1 MEFSDCCPEQVG
13 AIFMTD
19 TMFPRS
25 TLPPSEAGGGSFSR
39 APSTPFDTR
48 TAALQRERATQRL
61 AAIGEMTGGIAH
73 DFRSLLSV
81 IDSGLRLIERSAD
94 DPEKIQTVI
103 ASAREGIDRGVEL
116 TSQLLTFAK
125 HQVLDAHAGNLNEFL
140 KSFEPFLRYGA
151 GPNVRV
157 RLVLG
162 SDIPACLIDPAFFDA
177 AILNLVVNARDAMPN
192 GGEVRIIT
200 ELWEQNTAV
209 SSSAAPGTYARV
221 RVEDNGCGMP
231 EEVLRK
237 VFDPFFTTKG
247 ETGTGIGLSQV
258 YAFATMVGGQ
268 VSIVSESGLGTTVTL
283 LFPAVQQEV

>member
-1 MEFSDCCPEQVG
+1 
-13 AIFMTD
+13 MTD
-19 TMFPRS
+19 TVFTRS
-25 TLPPSEAGGGSFSR
+25 TLPRSQAGGGSLSP
-39 APSTPFDTR
+39 APNAPFDTR
-48 TAALQRERATQRL
+48 TAALQRERATHRL

-94 DPEKIQTVI
+94 DAEKIHALI
-103 ASAREGIDRGVEL
+103 ASTREGIDRGVEL
-116 TSQLLTFAK
+116 TSHLLAFAK

-140 KSFEPFLRYGA
+140 RSFEPFLRYGA
-151 GPNVRV
+151 GHNVRV

-162 SDIPACLIDPAFFDA
+162 SDIPACLVDPAFFDA
-177 AILNLVVNARDAMPN
+177 AILNLVVNARDAMPD
-192 GGEVRIIT
+192 GGEVRIVT
-200 ELWEQNTAV
+200 ERWEQNATIP
-209 SSSAAPGTYARV
+209 SPTGPGRYVRV
-221 RVEDNGCGMP
+221 RVEDDGYGMP

-268 VSIVSESGLGTTVTL
+268 VSVASESGIGTTVTL
-283 LFPAVQQEV
+283 LFPSVKPDV

>member
-1 MEFSDCCPEQVG
+1 MVG
-13 AIFMTD
+13 TVSPHSTSQGSQAERESLLSAPNALFDI
-19 TMFPRS
+19 RS
-25 TLPPSEAGGGSFSR
+25 
-39 APSTPFDTR
+39 
-48 TAALQRERATQRL
+48 AAMQRERATGRL

-94 DPEKIQTVI
+94 DAERIHALI
-103 ASAREGIDRGVEL
+103 ASTREGIDRGVEL

-157 RLVLG
+157 RLKLG
-162 SDIPACLIDPAFFDA
+162 SVIPACLIDPAFFDA
-177 AILNLVVNARDAMPN
+177 AMLNLVVNARDAMPN
-192 GGEVRIIT
+192 GGEVRIVT
-200 ELWEQNTAV
+200 DQWEQDM
-209 SSSAAPGTYARV
+209 SAPGPAGPGTYVRV
-221 RVEDNGCGMP
+221 RVEDEGCGMP
-231 EEVLRK
+231 DEILRQ

-258 YAFATMVGGQ
+258 AAFAMMVGGQ
-268 VSIVSESGLGTTVTL
+268 VSVASESGIGTTFTL
-283 LFPAVQQEV
+283 LFPSVPMPER

>member
-1 MEFSDCCPEQVG
+1 M
-13 AIFMTD
+13 IFMTD
-19 TMFPRS
+19 STRYSLQRS
-25 TLPPSEAGGGSFSR
+25 QRGCESLSPTPNA
-39 APSTPFDTR
+39 PFDTA
-48 TAALQRERATQRL
+48 TAATQRERATHRL

-94 DPEKIQTVI
+94 DAEKFHALI
-103 ASAREGIDRGVEL
+103 ASTREGIDRGVEL
-116 TSQLLTFAK
+116 TSQLLAFAK

-140 KSFEPFLRYGA
+140 RSFEPFLRYGA

-157 RLVLG
+157 RLTLD

-177 AILNLVVNARDAMPN
+177 AMLNLVVNARDAMPD
-192 GGEVRIIT
+192 GGEVRIVT
-200 ELWEQNTAV
+200 ERWEQNATIP
-209 SSSAAPGTYARV
+209 SPTGPGRYVRV
-221 RVEDNGCGMP
+221 RVEDDGYGMP

-268 VSIVSESGLGTTVTL
+268 VSVASESGIGTTVTL
-283 LFPAVQQEV
+283 LFPSVEPEV